1 MPVSA
6 DQVWSAAQQQLRELL
21 RPDHFALWFEPIKPV
36 AMDGDLLKL
45 EVRDEFC
52 AIWLTNNY
60 LDLLRSAASRAAVRP
75 IQIEFVVGDHHPAHS
90 GITHSIARAATGLDE
105 GLEDPATESLPNP
118 STALSSGTASGRA
131 VETLFNHNSTFASF
145 VVGSNN
151 QMAHSA
157 SLAVAQSPG
166 RSFNPLFLF
175 GGVGLGKTHLLN
187 AIGHEVLNRKKN
199 LKVVYTSCERFTNE
213 FIDAL
218 QNNQLARFRR
228 RYRQI
233 DALLVD
239 DIQFLAGKERIQEEF
254 FHTFNT
260 LHEARKQIV
269 LSCDRPASEIPG
281 LEQRL
286 ISRFEWGMTADL
298 QPPDVET
305 RIAILRKK
313 EAAMKTRLDPKVLQ
327 FLAENIRSNVRRLE
341 GAFLRVASYSELAGR
356 PAQLSDVENLLREI
370 LEEERRRTLT
380 IEDIQRRVAEH
391 YDIRLADMKS
401 KRRPESIAF
410 PRQVAMYL
418 SRHLTEGSLSVI
430 GDAFGG
436 RDHGTVMHAC
446 RAVKNRMEVDAQVR
460 QTVGYLEKQLMR

>member
-1 MPVSA
+1 M
-6 DQVWSAAQQQLRELL
+6 L
-21 RPDHFALWFEPIKPV
+21 RPDHFSLWFEPLKPV
-36 AMDGDLLKL
+36 ALDGDLLKL

-75 IQIEFVVGDHHPAHS
+75 IKIEFVVREGTGNGHHRS
-90 GITHSIARAATGLDE
+90 T
-105 GLEDPATESLPNP
+105 PATEEPEAVEGDGVDAVPATN
-118 STALSSGTASGRA
+118 GRP

-187 AIGHEVLNRKKN
+187 AIGHEVLSRKAN

-228 RYRQI
+228 RYRQV

-298 QPPDVET
+298 QPPDIET
-305 RIAILRKK
+305 RMAILRKK
-313 EAAMKTRLDPKVLQ
+313 EATMKTRLDPRVIQ

-341 GAFLRVASYSELAGR
+341 GAFLRVASFGQLAGR
-356 PAQLSDVENLLREI
+356 PVQLDDVENLLREI

-391 YDIRLADMKS
+391 FDIRLADMKS

-418 SRHLTEGSLSVI
+418 SRNLTDGSLSVI

>member
-1 MPVSA
+1 S
-6 DQVWSAAQQQLRELL
+6 
-21 RPDHFALWFEPIKPV
+21 LWFDPIKPITLQ
-36 AMDGDLLKL
+36 GDLLTL

-75 IQIEFVVGDHHPAHS
+75 IKIEFVVAQPG
-90 GITHSIARAATGLDE
+90 TGLPVLPPN
-105 GLEDPATESLPNP
+105 GAGVTTE
-118 STALSSGTASGRA
+118 TASEAAIPHPNGRA
-131 VETLFNHNSTFASF
+131 IDSAFNHNSTFSSF

-157 SLAVAQSPG
+157 SIAVAQSPG
-166 RSFNPLFLF
+166 RAFNPLFLQ

-187 AIGHEVLNRKKN
+187 AIGQEILDRRKSS
-199 LKVVYTSCERFTNE
+199 KVVYTSCERFTNE

-228 RYRQI
+228 RYRQV

-239 DIQFLAGKERIQEEF
+239 DVQFLAGKERIQEEF

-260 LHEARKQIV
+260 LHQARKQIV
-269 LSCDRPASEIPG
+269 LSCDRLPSEIPG
-281 LEQRL
+281 LEARL
-286 ISRFEWGMTADL
+286 VSRFEWGMTADL

-305 RIAILRKK
+305 RMAILRKK
-313 EAAMKTRLDPKVLQ
+313 EALMKTKLDPKVLQ
-327 FLAENIRSNVRRLE
+327 YLADHIRSNVRRLE
-341 GAFLRVASYSELAGR
+341 GAFLRVASFGQLVGR
-356 PAQLSDVENLLREI
+356 GVQLDDVEILLREI
-370 LEEERRRTLT
+370 LQEERRQTLT
-380 IEDIQRRVAEH
+380 IEAIQKRVAEH
-391 YDIRLADMKS
+391 FDIRLSDMTS

-410 PRQVAMYL
+410 PRQVAMAL
-418 SRHLTEGSLSVI
+418 SRQLTDASLSQI

-436 RDHGTVMHAC
+436 RDHGTVLHAC

>member
-1 MPVSA
+1 MPA
-6 DQVWSAAQQQLRELL
+6 TAEHVWTAAQSQLRGML
-21 RPDHFALWFEPIKPV
+21 RQDHFALWFEPLRPV
-36 AMDGDLLKL
+36 TLDGDLLKL
-45 EVRDEFC
+45 QVRDEFC

-75 IQIEFVVGDHHPAHS
+75 INIEFVVGESKPETAPA
-90 GITHSIARAATGLDE
+90 GTDEAASPTTGE
-105 GLEDPATESLPNP
+105 ETDPTPV
-118 STALSSGTASGRA
+118 TAANGAPADS
-131 VETLFNHNSTFASF
+131 LFNQNSTFSSF
-145 VVGSNN
+145 VVGNNN

-187 AIGHEVLNRKKN
+187 AIGHEILGRKKN
-199 LKVVYTSCERFTNE
+199 HKVVYTSCERFTNE

-228 RYRQI
+228 RYRQV

-239 DIQFLAGKERIQEEF
+239 DIQFLTGKERIQEEF

-305 RIAILRKK
+305 RMAILRKK
-313 EAAMKTRLDPKVLQ
+313 EAAMKTKLEPKIIQ
-327 FLAENIRSNVRRLE
+327 FLADNIRSNVRRLE
-341 GAFLRVASYSELAGR
+341 GAFLRVASFRQLAGR
-356 PAQLSDVENLLREI
+356 PVVLDDVESLLREI
-370 LEEERRRTLT
+370 LEEERRRNLT
-380 IEDIQRRVAEH
+380 IEEIQRRVAEH

-418 SRHLTEGSLSVI
+418 SRQHTDNSLSEI

-446 RAVKNRMEVDAQVR
+446 RAVKNRTEVNAQVR
-460 QTVGYLEKQLMR
+460 QTVGYLEKQLLR